1 MGVDHAHGVAVEQLA
16 ARNRHAHLDDLDGGV
31 DRIRQRGKRAG
42 RRHHRL
48 RQRVELDRDF
58 GDHAQR
64 AFAANEQAREVVA
77 GAGLL
82 GREMSRA
89 IVTSEN
95 DAVAFGVAAEVFAK
109 GGEILGFDDEI
120 NAGDIRYSI
129 ECQRRPCISPNNE
142 IEVKIISREL
152 GRSISAVEYV
162 SPWA

>member
-1 MGVDHAHGVAVEQLA
+1 MLKGSQLKGFKNQFKFLIGDQSGSAVIEFVALA
-16 ARNRHAHLDDLDGGV
+16 LPLFIPLFIYLNLYSTSSDTEASMRT
-31 DRIRQRGKRAG
+31 
-42 RRHHRL
+42 
-48 RQRVELDRDF
+48 
-58 GDHAQR
+58 
-64 AFAANEQAREVVA
+64 
-77 GAGLL
+77 L